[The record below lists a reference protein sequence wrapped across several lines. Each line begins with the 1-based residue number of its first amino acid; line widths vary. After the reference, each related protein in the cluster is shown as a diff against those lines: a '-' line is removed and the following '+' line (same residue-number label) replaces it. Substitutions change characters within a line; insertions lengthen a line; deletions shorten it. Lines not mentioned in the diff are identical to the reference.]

1 MALSV
6 EEFISVQALSLPF
19 SVPIY
24 GSRLKSLALILAK
37 TFLFFF
43 FPAFCANSSLK
54 SPLQTI
60 REASILKG

>member
-6 EEFISVQALSLPF
+6 EEFISVQAISLPF

-37 TFLFFF
+37 TFLFS
-43 FPAFCANSSLK
+43 PVFCANSSSK

>member
-37 TFLFFF
+37 TFLFF
-43 FPAFCANSSLK
+43 PAFCANSSLK
-54 SPLQTI
+54 STLQTI
-60 REASILKG
+60 REANILKG

>member
-6 EEFISVQALSLPF
+6 EEFISVQAISLPF
-19 SVPIY
+19 SAPIY
-24 GSRLKSLALILAK
+24 GYRLKSLSLILAK
-37 TFLFFF
+37 TFLLS
-43 FPAFCANSSLK
+43 PVFCANSSLK